1 MNPRDALRF
10 TKTQVDPSAREQW
23 ISESRSFATEIQARS
38 LQHRIFPAS
47 AISSRRVRD
56 SFRSYASKSVRTK
69 REFRL
74 GGYNGT
80 FQEQPNV
87 ELTFSEG
94 VRNEVIFKRLNSLSS
109 ICFRLLLQQGHS
121 DESAKRL
128 ISDLREEEEETLY
141 SDALLSE
148 SYAAQ
153 NPEWPDEYMYYAYQ
167 DDYDRWTLQ
176 AQFRALSR
184 IACAGTPVGSWP
196 LLLTDL
202 MRPLE
207 SDLALICLSTPEVI
221 GNHPDVSAPMSV
233 SLDALKEVRD
243 RLGEANLSVEKKYAA
258 YIAVGAPD
266 VEKRGLEWLKNE
278 LKKIHDAFIK
288 AEQEKARIER
298 IQHEIMVQQAQEMAR
313 AAADA
318 LRERI
323 ERADRIEGAENHVD
337 QFDLNRERI
346 ERTC

>member
-1 MNPRDALRF
+1 M
-10 TKTQVDPSAREQW
+10 
-23 ISESRSFATEIQARS
+23 
-38 LQHRIFPAS
+38 
-47 AISSRRVRD
+47 
-56 SFRSYASKSVRTK
+56 
-69 REFRL
+69 
-74 GGYNGT
+74 
-80 FQEQPNV
+80 
-87 ELTFSEG
+87 
-94 VRNEVIFKRLNSLSS
+94 
-109 ICFRLLLQQGHS
+109 
-121 DESAKRL
+121 
-128 ISDLREEEEETLY
+128 
-141 SDALLSE
+141 
-148 SYAAQ
+148 
-153 NPEWPDEYMYYAYQ
+153 
-167 DDYDRWTLQ
+167 
-176 AQFRALSR
+176 
-184 IACAGTPVGSWP
+184 
-196 LLLTDL
+196 LLTDL